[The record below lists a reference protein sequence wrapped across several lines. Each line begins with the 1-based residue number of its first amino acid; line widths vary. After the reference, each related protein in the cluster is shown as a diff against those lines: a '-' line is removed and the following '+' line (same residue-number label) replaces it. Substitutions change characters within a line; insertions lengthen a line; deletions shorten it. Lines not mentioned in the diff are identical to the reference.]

1 MGAEDYGSLV
11 CTIIGGPNG
20 SGKSTIYANLAP
32 PGQFINA
39 DIIARGIN
47 PSHPEAASLSAGR
60 RTLEELARVLAE
72 RQSFVFETTLSS
84 HQSVELMRA
93 AKDASYEVGLVFVAL
108 NSANLNVQRVADRVA
123 RGGHHIPEEIIRR
136 RYEAALRRLPEAI
149 RLADSSM
156 LFDNSASS
164 GAQLLIQIQAA
175 SIEVNNLDE
184 ADIFHCRLAE
194 AVGDALSM
202 STDAVFRAAKPG

>member
-1 MGAEDYGSLV
+1 MLTSLH
-11 CTIIGGPNG
+11 
-20 SGKSTIYANLAP
+20 
-32 PGQFINA
+32 
-39 DIIARGIN
+39 IN
-47 PSHPEAASLSAGR
+47 PGHPEAASISADR
-60 RTLEELARVLAE
+60 RTLEELARVLRARE
-72 RQSFVFETTLSS
+72 SFVFETTLSS

-93 AKDASYEVGLVFVAL
+93 AKDADYEVGLVFVAL

-123 RGGHHIPEEIIRR
+123 RGGHHIPEDIIRR

-156 LFDNSASS
+156 LFDNSTSS
-164 GAQLLIQIQAA
+164 GAQLLMQIQAA

-194 AVGDALSM
+194 AVSDALSI
-202 STDAVFRAAKPG
+202 STDAVFRAAKLG